1 MKTETLLKMIDD
13 NELRGNVFV
22 QMKGSG
28 AVSMTFL
35 NFNKDY
41 SCTVH
46 NTGEYAGMLVVRK
59 SEDIGVGIEGETR
72 TIFIEIEEISAI
84 FCER

>member
-1 MKTETLLKMIDD
+1 MKTEALIKMIDD
-13 NELRGNVFV
+13 NELSGNVYV
-22 QMKGSG
+22 QMKGCG
-28 AVSMTFL
+28 DVSITFF

-46 NTGEYAGMLVVRK
+46 KTGEYAGMLVVRK
-59 SEDIGVGIEGETR
+59 FEDIGGGVVGEVR
-72 TIFIEIEEISAI
+72 KFLIEIEEISVI